1 MLSEKV
7 ELIFLALIGHGL
19 AAIDHKIMHFT
30 EIKSHSSARLSQRM
44 HFTRERF
51 KFYLFNLTPRSGR
64 VFTNTKNKHL
74 PLHSGENLIESIT
87 AARSLTHILSTISA
101 QQVLWASY
109 NNSPTA
115 AWLWAWKMQISTHS
129 EREIHTS
136 RLRVNHDSA
145 FVKNQQKG
153 ELSSWH
159 LLRLEIESRERPA
172 ARNIGPWLCARPLHY
187 YVWAALS
194 RVCLRGQP
202 TRFH

>member
-30 EIKSHSSARLSQRM
+30 EIKSHSRARLSQRM

-87 AARSLTHILSTISA
+87 AAAARSLTHILSTISA

-109 NNSPTA
+109 NNSPAA
-115 AWLWAWKMQISTHS
+115 AWL
-129 EREIHTS
+129 
-136 RLRVNHDSA
+136 
-145 FVKNQQKG
+145 
-153 ELSSWH
+153 
-159 LLRLEIESRERPA
+159 
-172 ARNIGPWLCARPLHY
+172 
-187 YVWAALS
+187 
-194 RVCLRGQP
+194 
-202 TRFH
+202 